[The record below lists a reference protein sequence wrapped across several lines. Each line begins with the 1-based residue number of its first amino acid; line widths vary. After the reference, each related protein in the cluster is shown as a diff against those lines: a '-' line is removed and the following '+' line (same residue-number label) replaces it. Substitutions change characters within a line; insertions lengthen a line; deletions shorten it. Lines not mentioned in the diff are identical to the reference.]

1 MKEAR
6 QRETGARPHC
16 LNCGQWAP
24 RPPRWLGMPT
34 RYPTAGGPMG
44 SLLRRLC
51 ITSFGAP
58 TSTRINYFLA
68 TGGGPGADTMRSATL
83 AAMGWSLL
91 LTGCANGWFPSPNLP
106 TALFTGSAPSPA
118 SSAPSRAADCSA
130 KMSSPFGTGV
140 DTSSLSAVL
149 DDSARAAQSCGWEKG
164 TRVSYGSPPATTA
177 ALAERK

>member
-1 MKEAR
+1 MKEAGSGKPEPGPIVSTVANGHR
-6 QRETGARPHC
+6 GHPAGSACQRATRPRADRWVRG
-16 LNCGQWAP
+16 CG
-24 RPPRWLGMPT
+24 G
-34 RYPTAGGPMG
+34 
-44 SLLRRLC
+44 LC

-118 SSAPSRAADCSA
+118 SSVPSRAADCSA
-130 KMSSPFGTGV
+130 KMSSPFGAGV